1 MQMRVEMGNFLAYT
15 AVMISPNNIVHIPRR
30 FVVSEWGGSETFIAE
45 ISQRLVEHNHQV
57 SIYTSKA
64 LSAQAEDTY
73 KGIPIRRFSYFYPY
87 LGLSAQA
94 KTLLDKKAGNLFSF
108 SLLRALLTKKELDL
122 IHLHTGKRMG
132 GIARYCAH
140 KRHIPYIISLHGGN
154 LAVPQDERETWIE
167 PTKGKLEWGKLLGY
181 WVGSRKVLE
190 DASAII
196 CVGKDEYEAMVKQ
209 NPGKYIEYL
218 PNGVDIKRFAQGDGK
233 AFRSEH
239 GIPSDRFVCL
249 TMARLDVQKNQLG
262 LIQQLPALLQHN
274 PKLHLLLIGPVTNRS
289 YADSLMAEAK
299 RLGLDDHLTI
309 VEGLSYQDQSLVDAY
324 HAASCFVLPS
334 LHEPFGM
341 VVLEAWASGLPVAVS
356 NRGGLVALVEDNKT
370 GLFFDPSVNVSDPH
384 SIASVLGRLSVDSSL
399 QKALGQAG
407 LRTATDSYSWDSI
420 TTRLIAIYQRVY
432 ENTIH

>member
-1 MQMRVEMGNFLAYT
+1 MSRP
-15 AVMISPNNIVHIPRR
+15 INIVHIPRR

-45 ISQRLVEHNHQV
+45 ISQRLVERNHQV

-64 LSAQAEDTY
+64 LSTQAEDTY
-73 KGIPIRRFSYFYPY
+73 KGIPIRRFSYSYPY
-87 LGLSAQA
+87 VGLSGQA
-94 KTLLDKKAGNLFSF
+94 KIQLDKKAGNLFSF
-108 SLLRALLTKKELDL
+108 SLLRALLAKKELDL

-167 PTKGKLEWGKLLGY
+167 PTKGKLEWGKLLGF
-181 WVGSRKVLE
+181 WVGSRKVLT

-196 CVGKDEYEAMVKQ
+196 CVGKDEYDAMVKQ
-209 NPGKYIEYL
+209 YPGKDIEYL
-218 PNGVDIKRFAQGDGK
+218 PNGVDITRFAQGDGK
-233 AFRSEH
+233 AFRAEH

-262 LIQQLPALLQHN
+262 LIQQLPELLQHN
-274 PKLHLLLIGPVTNRS
+274 PKLHILLVGPVTNRA
-289 YADSLMAEAK
+289 YADSLSSEAK
-299 RLGLDDHLTI
+299 RFGVDDHLTI

-324 HAASCFVLPS
+324 HASSCFVLPS

-356 NRGGLVALVEDNKT
+356 RRGGLVALVEENKT
-370 GLFFDPSVNVSDPH
+370 GLFFDPSAAASEPQ
-384 SIASVLGRLSVDSSL
+384 SIASVLGRLSVDAPL
-399 QKALGQAG
+399 QKALGTIG
-407 LRTATDSYSWDSI
+407 LETATSSYSWDSI
-420 TTRLIAIYQRVY
+420 TERLIAIYQRMY
-432 ENTIH
+432 ENTVH

>member
-1 MQMRVEMGNFLAYT
+1 MRVDNGNFLAYT
-15 AVMISPNNIVHIPRR
+15 IAMSRPIHIVHIPRR

-45 ISQRLVEHNHQV
+45 ISQRLVVKDHQV

-64 LSAQAEDTY
+64 LSDRDEDMY
-73 KGIPIRRFSYFYPY
+73 KGVPIRRFSYFYPY
-87 LGLSAQA
+87 LGLSEQA
-94 KTLLDKKAGNLFSF
+94 KTQLDKKAGNLFSF
-108 SLLRALLTKKELDL
+108 SLLRALLAKKELDL

-154 LAVPQDERETWIE
+154 LAVPQDERDTWLE

-190 DASAII
+190 QASAII
-196 CVGKDEYEAMVKQ
+196 CVGKDEYDAMIKRY
-209 NPGKYIEYL
+209 PDTYIEYL
-218 PNGVDIKRFAQGDGK
+218 PNGVDIQRFSQGDGK

-262 LIQQLPALLQHN
+262 LLEQLPMLLKQN
-274 PKLHLLLIGPVTNRS
+274 PKIHLLCIGPVTNRS
-289 YADSLMAEAK
+289 YADSLKSEAV
-299 RLGLDDHLTI
+299 RLGVEDHLTI
-309 VEGLSYQDQSLVDAY
+309 VEGLAYQDKSLVDAY

-356 NRGGLVALVEDNKT
+356 HRGGLVALVEDAKT
-370 GLFFDPSVNVSDPH
+370 GLFFDPSALASDPQ
-384 SIASVLGRLSVDSSL
+384 SISSVLGRLSVDSAL
-399 QKALGQAG
+399 QGDLAKAG
-407 LRTATDSYSWDSI
+407 LETATESYSWDSI